1 MQRVRSL
8 LLTLLVFVLLGT
20 TQALGAPPSGV
31 DASVQAR
38 AQAHYEQG
46 VAAYRQQ
53 QFRDA
58 IGHFLAADAIVQSP
72 ALPFNVARA
81 YEKLG
86 ESARALEYYRIYLHR
101 GPDPK
106 NEQQVRARVR
116 EIEMALAKLGVQQMT
131 VRSNPAGA
139 NVTIDGTARGTTPW
153 TGELALGRHQVVLDY
168 GSLER
173 QLTVELVPEQAL
185 DVDVALAGPA
195 AEDHR
200 EQYAAGS
207 AESAPP
213 SEAHAMP
220 AFVPWVVAGTGVLA
234 LGAAGVYE
242 LKRQGAESDAKA
254 EKYQPA
260 YYDDRDRMSSYQTTA
275 RVFAG
280 VGAALIVTGG
290 VLAIVSKPTTAGD
303 QPETPPAVAF
313 GCDGK
318 ACAGL
323 WRGTF

>member
-1 MQRVRSL
+1 MQRPRSL

-20 TQALGAPPSGV
+20 SQALGAPPSDV
-31 DASVQAR
+31 DASAQAR

-46 VAAYRQQ
+46 KVAYREQR
-53 QFRDA
+53 FKDA
-58 IGHFLAADAIVQSP
+58 IGHFLAADAVVPSP

-106 NEQQVRARVR
+106 NEQQIRARVD
-116 EIEMALAKLGVQQMT
+116 EIEMALAKRGVQQVT

-168 GSLER
+168 GSLAR

-185 DVDVALAGPA
+185 DVDVTLSGPDS
-195 AEDHR
+195 EDRR
-200 EQYAAGS
+200 EQYAAVS
-207 AESAPP
+207 DESEPG
-213 SEAHAMP
+213 SEARAMP
-220 AFVPWVVAGTGVLA
+220 AFVPWVVAGTGALA

-242 LKRQGAESDAKA
+242 LKRRGAESDA
-254 EKYQPA
+254 EDERYQPA
-260 YYDDRDRMSSYQTTA
+260 YYDNYDRMSSYQTTA

-280 VGAALIVTGG
+280 VGAALLITGG
-290 VLAIVSKPTTAGD
+290 VLAIVSKPTTTDD
-303 QPETPPAVAF
+303 QPESPPAVAF
-313 GCDGK
+313 GCDGE

-323 WRGTF
+323 WSGTF